1 MAQARMGRT
10 AHTCPM
16 PKIPKPEQMTPEER
30 NREVAAHFARAF
42 LRSRIPSPP
51 AIAPGHSQPSSTA
64 IELCKP
70 N

>member
-1 MAQARMGRT
+1 
-10 AHTCPM
+10 M

-30 NREVAAHFARAF
+30 NREVADIFARAF

-51 AIAPGHSQPSSTA
+51 AIGAGALPALTNA
-64 IELCKP
+64 